1 MSFLSAVGGIF
12 KAITAPLG
20 VLDDWAREPLKR
32 WENARE
38 QANRDRDVERDI
50 RRQTGVDRVQSE
62 LRQEEAR
69 QQSELRQEEA
79 RQQRD
84 LETHK
89 SELRQEEARQQSK
102 LRQEEARQQRDLE
115 THKSKLRQEEA
126 RQQCDLEIRMR
137 TEVERINAE
146 TEQWTKDQEFQRMKN
161 VADALVR
168 YREELTQLQI
178 NTIRAIGN
186 MDIELRARA
195 QDLILSKT
203 KEYKALQDQ
212 ATKDAE
218 DEFCRILDKFSGN
231 ERILNIMISNSDKKL
246 ASIINSTTMFL
257 EELRGDISKMNE
269 NIDMITRSGQA
280 FIDRQIESQFNKLSL
295 PASDDPK
302 LIN

>member
-89 SELRQEEARQQSK
+89 SELRQEEARQQ
-102 LRQEEARQQRDLE
+102 
-115 THKSKLRQEEA
+115 SKLRQEEA

-257 EELRGDISKMNE
+257 EELRGDILKMNE

>member
-1 MSFLSAVGGIF
+1 MSFLSAVGGVL
-12 KAITAPLG
+12 KCITSPLG
-20 VLDDWAREPLKR
+20 VLEDWAREPLKR
-32 WENARE
+32 WENQRE
-38 QANRDRDVERDI
+38 QADKDRDVERDI
-50 RRQTGVDRVQSE
+50 RRQTGVDRVQ
-62 LRQEEAR
+62 
-69 QQSELRQEEA
+69 
-79 RQQRD
+79 
-84 LETHK
+84 

-137 TEVERINAE
+137 TEVDRINAE

-168 YREELTQLQI
+168 YKEELTKLQV

-195 QDLILSKT
+195 QDLILAKT

-231 ERILNIMISNSDKKL
+231 ERILNIMISNSERKL
-246 ASIINSTTMFL
+246 ASIVDSTTMFL

-269 NIDMITRSGQA
+269 SIDMITRSGQA
-280 FIDRQIESQFNKLSL
+280 FIDRQIETQFNQISL
-295 PASDDPK
+295 PAGNAPK
-302 LIN
+302 QLN

>member
-1 MSFLSAVGGIF
+1 MSIMSAVGSVLKVIV
-12 KAITAPLG
+12 APLDALG
-20 VLDDWAREPLKR
+20 DWAREPLKR

-69 QQSELRQEEA
+69 QQ
-79 RQQRD
+79 
-84 LETHK
+84 
-89 SELRQEEARQQSK
+89 
-102 LRQEEARQQRDLE
+102 
-115 THKSKLRQEEA
+115 
-126 RQQCDLEIRMR
+126 CDLEIRMQ
-137 TEVERINAE
+137 TEIARINAE
-146 TEQWTKDQEFQRMKN
+146 TEQWAKDQELQRMKN
-161 VADALVR
+161 VADAVVKF
-168 YREELTQLQI
+168 REALTQLQL
-178 NTIRAIGN
+178 NTIRTIGN
-186 MDIELRARA
+186 MDIELRAKA
-195 QDLILSKT
+195 QDLILAKT
-203 KEYKALQDQ
+203 REYKALQDQ

-218 DEFCRILDKFSGN
+218 DEFGRILDKFSGN

-246 ASIINSTTMFL
+246 ASIVDSTTMFL